1 MLTVD
6 NLSKSFSNTTILK
19 DINFSL
25 ELGKICVITG
35 NNGSGKTTF
44 LKCLSGLM
52 NYESGTINFNSDN
65 GYLFLSDKLNIF
77 GDLNIEE
84 NLKVLSTYHNH
95 TFDESVFKESLSIL
109 NIKQFKDL
117 PLKFLSRGNLQRNKL
132 CIAMNL
138 NWDYLIIDEPFS
150 NLDKKGIK
158 IFNEVFNNFKL
169 KNKSIIFSTHQNEHK
184 LSIDKII
191 SVEDFKVVK

>member
-25 ELGKICVITG
+25 DLGKICVITG

>member
-25 ELGKICVITG
+25 DLGKICVITG

-95 TFDESVFKESLSIL
+95 TFDELVFKESLSIL

-138 NWDYLIIDEPFS
+138 NWDYLLIDEPFS

>member
-1 MLTVD
+1 MLIVD

-25 ELGKICVITG
+25 DLGKICVITG

-138 NWDYLIIDEPFS
+138 NWDYLLIDEPFS

-191 SVEDFKVVK
+191 SVEDFKVIK

>member
-52 NYESGTINFNSDN
+52 NYESGTINFNSNN

-77 GDLNIEE
+77 GDLTIEE

-95 TFDESVFKESLSIL
+95 AFDESVFKDSLSIL
-109 NIKQFKDL
+109 NIRQFKDL

-138 NWDYLIIDEPFS
+138 NWDYLLIDEPFS

-158 IFNEVFNNFKL
+158 IFNEIFNNFKL
-169 KNKSIIFSTHQNEHK
+169 KNKSIIFSAHQIDHK

-191 SVEDFKVVK
+191 SVEDFKAIK